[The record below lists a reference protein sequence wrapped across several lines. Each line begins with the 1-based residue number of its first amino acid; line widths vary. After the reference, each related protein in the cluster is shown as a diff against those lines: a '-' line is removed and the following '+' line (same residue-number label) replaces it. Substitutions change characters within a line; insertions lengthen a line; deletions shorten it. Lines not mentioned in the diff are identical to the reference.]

1 MAGVQVAEWGLF
13 WSAGTQG
20 PAGGTQGMCWGKLG
34 GGAPTV
40 SPALLQGGGLR
51 QPGPGRGGKGQAVGP
66 LQPDVGPESVPLGQW
81 CLSCLVLRKDP
92 ESRKLRSLGQ
102 ARCCPGEGL
111 SLRVRAG
118 ALLLGRREMKAQEG
132 SGLAQVGRASAGQK
146 VTRARRAEGKQSS
159 GCWAGALTQ
168 RGALG
173 PAPLSQ
179 IPGHVVPGRAFWG
192 SQGSTPNQASL

>member
-1 MAGVQVAEWGLF
+1 M
-13 WSAGTQG
+13 
-20 PAGGTQGMCWGKLG
+20 LG
-34 GGAPTV
+34 QTGRRSTHCP
-40 SPALLQGGGLR
+40 PALVQGVGLLR
-51 QPGPGRGGKGQAVGP
+51 QPGPGRGGKGQAMGP
-66 LQPDVGPESVPLGQW
+66 LQPDVGPESIPLGQR
-81 CLSCLVLRKDP
+81 CLSCLVLRKDT

-146 VTRARRAEGKQSS
+146 VTRARRTEGKQSS

-179 IPGHVVPGRAFWG
+179 IPGHMCCLGEPFGGLRAAPLIRPPCRMGLPLQSSQQRPGSR
-192 SQGSTPNQASL
+192 